1 MASRHL
7 RGNIRMV
14 IKFKDFKYE
23 RPDLEKFEATVDE
36 LLGEFDASE
45 TVDDQVAVIDKL
57 NVEFDHLDTMATL
70 ASIRS
75 SIDTRDKF
83 YDEERTFFDENEP
96 SFTEIQNRYR
106 KAITES
112 KFRSELEER
121 FGAQLF
127 ALSDNALKSFD
138 PSVKSL
144 LQKENKLSTQYDK
157 LLASAEID
165 FDGKKL
171 NLSEFAPYT
180 QNPDRQV
187 RKDAAL
193 AVNGFMGE
201 HLEEI
206 DDIYDQLVKTRH
218 EIATTLG
225 YKDFIELGYIRMNRI
240 DYDRTMVEKFRKQV
254 EEYVVPIVT
263 ELKERQRQRIGLD
276 SLKSYDS
283 NFEFLT
289 GNATPKGKT
298 KDIMNNGAEMY
309 KALSPE
315 TDEFYTFMTD
325 RDLFDVEAKKG
336 KEGGGYCTMIADYKA
351 PFIFSNFNG
360 TQGDVEV
367 LTHEAGHAF
376 QTYMSRNITVPEYSF
391 PTLES
396 AEIHS
401 MSMEFFTYP
410 WMELFFKE
418 DTDKFKFSH
427 MADSIS
433 FLPYGVAVDEFQHV
447 VYENPE
453 LTPEERR
460 QEWKKI
466 EAKYLPSTDYDGIE
480 PLESGAFWHK
490 QGHIFGAP
498 FYYIDYTLAQ
508 VCALQFWKRA
518 KEDFEDAWKDYLAL
532 CKVGGSLPFNS
543 LVELAN
549 LKSPFEEGS
558 LESVIDEVHSYLN
571 SIDDK
576 KL

>member
-1 MASRHL
+1 
-7 RGNIRMV
+7 MV
-14 IKFKDFKYE
+14 TKFKDFKYE
-23 RPDLEKFEATVDE
+23 RPDLDAFESTVDE
-36 LLGEFDASE
+36 LLGEFDRSE
-45 TVDDQVAVIDKL
+45 NVEDQVAVINKL
-57 NVEFDHLDTMATL
+57 NVEFNHLDTMATL
-70 ASIRS
+70 VSIRS
-75 SIDTRDKF
+75 SINTKDKF
-83 YDEERTFFDENEP
+83 YDEEREFFDEHEP

-112 KFRSELEER
+112 KFRNELEER
-121 FGAQLF
+121 FGNQLF
-127 ALSDNALKSFD
+127 ALSENALKSFD
-138 PSVKSL
+138 PSVKEL
-144 LQKENKLSTQYDK
+144 LQKENKLTSQYDK
-157 LLASAEID
+157 LLASAEIE

-193 AVNGFMGE
+193 AVNGFMGD
-201 HLEEI
+201 HMSEI
-206 DDIYDQLVKTRH
+206 DDIYDQLVKVRH

-225 YKDFIELGYIRMNRI
+225 YKDFVELGYIRMNRI
-240 DYDRTMVEKFRKQV
+240 DYDRKMVEKFRKQV

-276 SLKSYDS
+276 SLKSYDN

-289 GNATPKGKT
+289 GNAMPKGKT
-298 KDIMNNGAEMY
+298 KDIMNNGAKMY
-309 KALSPE
+309 KELSPE
-315 TDEFYTFMTD
+315 TDEFYTFMTE

-336 KEGGGYCTMIADYKA
+336 KEGGGYCTLIADYKA

-427 MADSIS
+427 MADSVS

-490 QGHIFGAP
+490 QGHIFAVP

-518 KEDFEDAWKDYLAL
+518 KGDFKGAWEDYLAL

-558 LESVIDEVHSYLN
+558 LESVIDEVHDYLN

>member
-1 MASRHL
+1 
-7 RGNIRMV
+7 MV
-14 IKFKDFKYE
+14 TKFKDFKYE
-23 RPDLEKFEATVDE
+23 RPDLDAFESTVDK
-36 LLGEFDASE
+36 LLGEFDRSE
-45 TVDDQVAVIDKL
+45 NVEDQVAVINKL
-57 NVEFDHLDTMATL
+57 NVEFNHLDTMATL
-70 ASIRS
+70 VSIRS
-75 SIDTRDKF
+75 SINTKDKF
-83 YDEERTFFDENEP
+83 YDEEREFFDEHEP

-112 KFRSELEER
+112 KFRNELEER
-121 FGAQLF
+121 FGNQLF
-127 ALSDNALKSFD
+127 ALSENALKSFD
-138 PSVKSL
+138 PSVKEL
-144 LQKENKLSTQYDK
+144 LQKENKLTSQYDK
-157 LLASAEID
+157 LLASAEIE

-187 RKDAAL
+187 RKDATL
-193 AVNGFMGE
+193 AVNGFMGD
-201 HLEEI
+201 HMSEI
-206 DDIYDQLVKTRH
+206 DDIYDQLVKVRH

-225 YKDFIELGYIRMNRI
+225 YKDFVELGYIRMNRI
-240 DYDRTMVEKFRKQV
+240 DYDRKMVEKFRKQV

-276 SLKSYDS
+276 SLKSYDN

-289 GNATPKGKT
+289 GNAMPKGKT
-298 KDIMNNGAEMY
+298 KDIMNNGAKMY
-309 KALSPE
+309 KELSPE
-315 TDEFYTFMTD
+315 TDEFYTFMTE

-336 KEGGGYCTMIADYKA
+336 KEGGGYCTLIADYKA

-427 MADSIS
+427 MADSVS

-490 QGHIFGAP
+490 QGHIFAVP

-518 KEDFEDAWKDYLAL
+518 KDDFTGAWEDYLAL

-558 LESVIDEVHSYLN
+558 LESVIDEVHDYLN

>member
-1 MASRHL
+1 
-7 RGNIRMV
+7 MV
-14 IKFKDFKYE
+14 TKFKDFKYE
-23 RPDLEKFEATVDE
+23 RPDLDAFESTVDE
-36 LLGEFDASE
+36 LLGEFDRSE
-45 TVDDQVAVIDKL
+45 NVEDQVAVINKL
-57 NVEFDHLDTMATL
+57 NVEFNHLDTMATL
-70 ASIRS
+70 VSIRS
-75 SIDTRDKF
+75 SINTKDKF
-83 YDEERTFFDENEP
+83 YDEEREFFDEHEP

-112 KFRSELEER
+112 KFRNELEER
-121 FGAQLF
+121 FGNQLF
-127 ALSDNALKSFD
+127 ALSENALKSFD
-138 PSVKSL
+138 PSVKEL
-144 LQKENKLSTQYDK
+144 LQKENKLTSQYDK
-157 LLASAEID
+157 LLASAEIE

-193 AVNGFMGE
+193 AVNGFMGD
-201 HLEEI
+201 HMSEI
-206 DDIYDQLVKTRH
+206 DDIYDQLVKVRH

-225 YKDFIELGYIRMNRI
+225 YKDFVELGYIRMNRI
-240 DYDRTMVEKFRKQV
+240 DYDRKMVEKFRKQV

-276 SLKSYDS
+276 SLKSYDN

-289 GNATPKGKT
+289 GNAMPKGKT
-298 KDIMNNGAEMY
+298 KDIMNNGAKMY
-309 KALSPE
+309 KELSPE
-315 TDEFYTFMTD
+315 TDEFYTFMTE

-336 KEGGGYCTMIADYKA
+336 KEGGGYCTLIADYKA

-360 TQGDVEV
+360 TQADVEV

-427 MADSIS
+427 MADSVS

-490 QGHIFGAP
+490 QGHIFAVP

-518 KEDFEDAWKDYLAL
+518 KDDFTGAWEDYLAL
-532 CKVGGSLPFNS
+532 CKAGGSLPFNS

-558 LESVIDEVHSYLN
+558 LESVIDEVHDYLN

>member
-1 MASRHL
+1 
-7 RGNIRMV
+7 MV
-14 IKFKDFKYE
+14 TKFKDFKYE
-23 RPDLEKFEATVDE
+23 RPDLDAFESTVDE
-36 LLGEFDASE
+36 LLGEFDRSE
-45 TVDDQVAVIDKL
+45 NVEDQVAVINKL
-57 NVEFDHLDTMATL
+57 NVEFNHLDTMATL
-70 ASIRS
+70 VSIRS
-75 SIDTRDKF
+75 SINTKDKF
-83 YDEERTFFDENEP
+83 YDEEREFFDEHEP

-112 KFRSELEER
+112 KFRNELEER
-121 FGAQLF
+121 FGNQLF
-127 ALSDNALKSFD
+127 ALSENALKSFD
-138 PSVKSL
+138 PSVKEL
-144 LQKENKLSTQYDK
+144 LQKENKLTSQYDK
-157 LLASAEID
+157 LLASAEIE

-193 AVNGFMGE
+193 AVNGFMGD
-201 HLEEI
+201 HMSEI
-206 DDIYDQLVKTRH
+206 DDIYDQLVKVRH

-225 YKDFIELGYIRMNRI
+225 YKDFVELGYIRMNRI
-240 DYDRTMVEKFRKQV
+240 DYDRKMVEKFRKQV

-276 SLKSYDS
+276 SLKSYDN

-289 GNATPKGKT
+289 GNAMPKGKT
-298 KDIMNNGAEMY
+298 KDIMNNGAKMY
-309 KALSPE
+309 KELSPE
-315 TDEFYTFMTD
+315 TDEFYTFMTE

-336 KEGGGYCTMIADYKA
+336 KEGGGYCTLIADYKA

-360 TQGDVEV
+360 TQADVEV

-427 MADSIS
+427 MADSVS

-490 QGHIFGAP
+490 QGHIFAVP

-518 KEDFEDAWKDYLAL
+518 KDDFKGAWEDYLAL

-558 LESVIDEVHSYLN
+558 LESVIDEVHNYLN

>member
-1 MASRHL
+1 
-7 RGNIRMV
+7 MV
-14 IKFKDFKYE
+14 TKFKDFKYE
-23 RPDLEKFEATVDE
+23 RPDLDAFESTVDK
-36 LLGEFDASE
+36 LLGEFDRSE
-45 TVDDQVAVIDKL
+45 NVEDQVAVINKL
-57 NVEFDHLDTMATL
+57 NVEFNHLDTMATL
-70 ASIRS
+70 VSIRS
-75 SIDTRDKF
+75 SINTKDKF
-83 YDEERTFFDENEP
+83 YDEEREFFDEHEP

-112 KFRSELEER
+112 KFRNELEER
-121 FGAQLF
+121 FGNQLF
-127 ALSDNALKSFD
+127 ALSENALKSFD
-138 PSVKSL
+138 PSVKEL
-144 LQKENKLSTQYDK
+144 LQKENKLTSQYDK
-157 LLASAEID
+157 LLASAEIE

-193 AVNGFMGE
+193 AVNGFMGD
-201 HLEEI
+201 HMSEI
-206 DDIYDQLVKTRH
+206 DDIYDQLVKVRH

-225 YKDFIELGYIRMNRI
+225 YKDFVELGYIRMNRI
-240 DYDRTMVEKFRKQV
+240 DYDRKMVEKFRKQV

-276 SLKSYDS
+276 SLKSYDN

-289 GNATPKGKT
+289 GNAMPKGKT
-298 KDIMNNGAEMY
+298 KDIMNNGAKMY
-309 KALSPE
+309 KELSPE
-315 TDEFYTFMTD
+315 TDEFYTFMTE

-336 KEGGGYCTMIADYKA
+336 KEGGGYCTLMADYKA

-360 TQGDVEV
+360 TQADVEV

-427 MADSIS
+427 MADSVS

-490 QGHIFGAP
+490 QGHIFAVP

-518 KEDFEDAWKDYLAL
+518 KDDFKGAWEDYLAL

-558 LESVIDEVHSYLN
+558 LESVIDEVHNYLN

>member
-1 MASRHL
+1 
-7 RGNIRMV
+7 MV
-14 IKFKDFKYE
+14 TKFKDFKYE
-23 RPDLEKFEATVDE
+23 RPDLDAFESTVDE
-36 LLGEFDASE
+36 LLGEFDRSE
-45 TVDDQVAVIDKL
+45 NVEDQVAVINKL
-57 NVEFDHLDTMATL
+57 NVEFNHLDTMATL
-70 ASIRS
+70 VSIRS
-75 SIDTRDKF
+75 SINTKDKF
-83 YDEERTFFDENEP
+83 YDEEREFFDEHEP

-112 KFRSELEER
+112 KFRNELEER
-121 FGAQLF
+121 FGNQLF
-127 ALSDNALKSFD
+127 ALSENALKSFD
-138 PSVKSL
+138 PSVKEL
-144 LQKENKLSTQYDK
+144 LQKENKLTSQYDK
-157 LLASAEID
+157 LLASAEIE

-187 RKDAAL
+187 RKDATL
-193 AVNGFMGE
+193 AVNGFMGD
-201 HLEEI
+201 HMSEI
-206 DDIYDQLVKTRH
+206 DDIYDQLVKVRH

-225 YKDFIELGYIRMNRI
+225 YKDFVELGYIRMNRI
-240 DYDRTMVEKFRKQV
+240 DYDRKMVEKFRKQV

-276 SLKSYDS
+276 SLKSYDN

-289 GNATPKGKT
+289 GNAMPKGKT
-298 KDIMNNGAEMY
+298 KDIMNNGAKMY
-309 KALSPE
+309 KELSPE
-315 TDEFYTFMTD
+315 TDEFYTFMTE

-336 KEGGGYCTMIADYKA
+336 KEGGGYCTLIADYKA

-427 MADSIS
+427 MADSVS

-490 QGHIFGAP
+490 QGHIFAVP

-518 KEDFEDAWKDYLAL
+518 KDDFKGAWEDYLAL

-558 LESVIDEVHSYLN
+558 LESVIDEVHDYLN

>member
-1 MASRHL
+1 MFKTK
-7 RGNIRMV
+7 RGKSKMV
-14 IKFKDFKYE
+14 TKFKDFKYE
-23 RPDLEKFEATVDE
+23 RPDLDAFESTVDK
-36 LLGEFDASE
+36 LLGEFDRSE
-45 TVDDQVAVIDKL
+45 NVEDQVAVINKL
-57 NVEFDHLDTMATL
+57 NVEFKHLDTMATL
-70 ASIRS
+70 VSIRS
-75 SIDTRDKF
+75 SINTKDKF
-83 YDEERTFFDENEP
+83 YDEEREFFDEHEP

-112 KFRSELEER
+112 KFRNELEER
-121 FGAQLF
+121 FGNQLF
-127 ALSDNALKSFD
+127 ALSENALKSFD
-138 PSVKSL
+138 PSVKEL
-144 LQKENKLSTQYDK
+144 LQKENKLTSQYDK
-157 LLASAEID
+157 LLASAEIE

-193 AVNGFMGE
+193 AVNGFMGD
-201 HLEEI
+201 HMSEI
-206 DDIYDQLVKTRH
+206 DDIYDQLVKVRH

-225 YKDFIELGYIRMNRI
+225 YKDFVELGYIRMNRI
-240 DYDRTMVEKFRKQV
+240 DYDRKMVEKFRKQV

-276 SLKSYDS
+276 SLKSYDN

-289 GNATPKGKT
+289 GNAMPKGKT
-298 KDIMNNGAEMY
+298 KDIMNNGAKMY
-309 KALSPE
+309 KELSPE
-315 TDEFYTFMTD
+315 TDEFYTFMTE

-336 KEGGGYCTMIADYKA
+336 KEGGGYCTLIADYKA

-427 MADSIS
+427 MADSVS

-490 QGHIFGAP
+490 QGHIFAVP

-518 KEDFEDAWKDYLAL
+518 KDDFKGAWEDYLAL

-558 LESVIDEVHSYLN
+558 LESVIDEVHDYLN

>member
-1 MASRHL
+1 
-7 RGNIRMV
+7 MV
-14 IKFKDFKYE
+14 TKFKDFKYE
-23 RPDLEKFEATVDE
+23 RPDLDAFESTVDE
-36 LLGEFDASE
+36 LLGEFDRSE
-45 TVDDQVAVIDKL
+45 NVEDQVAVINKL
-57 NVEFDHLDTMATL
+57 NVEFKHLDTMATL
-70 ASIRS
+70 VSIRS
-75 SIDTRDKF
+75 SINTKDKF
-83 YDEERTFFDENEP
+83 YDEEREFFDEHEP

-112 KFRSELEER
+112 KFRNELEER
-121 FGAQLF
+121 FGNQLF
-127 ALSDNALKSFD
+127 ALSENALKSFD
-138 PSVKSL
+138 PSVKEL
-144 LQKENKLSTQYDK
+144 LQKENKLTSQYDK
-157 LLASAEID
+157 LLASAEIE

-193 AVNGFMGE
+193 AVNGFMGD
-201 HLEEI
+201 HMSEI
-206 DDIYDQLVKTRH
+206 DDIYDQLVKVRH

-225 YKDFIELGYIRMNRI
+225 YKDFVELGYIRMNRI
-240 DYDRTMVEKFRKQV
+240 DYDRKMVEKFRKQV

-276 SLKSYDS
+276 SLKSYDN

-289 GNATPKGKT
+289 GNAMPKGKT
-298 KDIMNNGAEMY
+298 KDIMNNGAKMY
-309 KALSPE
+309 KELSPE
-315 TDEFYTFMTD
+315 TDEFYTFMTE

-336 KEGGGYCTMIADYKA
+336 KEGGGYCTLIADYKA

-360 TQGDVEV
+360 TQADVEV

-427 MADSIS
+427 MADSVS

-480 PLESGAFWHK
+480 SLESGAFWHK
-490 QGHIFGAP
+490 QGHIFAVP

-518 KEDFEDAWKDYLAL
+518 KDDFKGAWEDYLAL

-558 LESVIDEVHSYLN
+558 LESVIDEVHDYLN

>member
-1 MASRHL
+1 
-7 RGNIRMV
+7 MV
-14 IKFKDFKYE
+14 TKFKDFKYE
-23 RPDLEKFEATVDE
+23 RPDLDAFESTVDK
-36 LLGEFDASE
+36 LLGEFDRSE
-45 TVDDQVAVIDKL
+45 NVEDQVAVINKL
-57 NVEFDHLDTMATL
+57 NVEFNHLDTMATL
-70 ASIRS
+70 VSIRS
-75 SIDTRDKF
+75 SINTKDKF
-83 YDEERTFFDENEP
+83 YDEEREFFDEHEP

-112 KFRSELEER
+112 KFRNELEER
-121 FGAQLF
+121 FGNQLF
-127 ALSDNALKSFD
+127 ALSENALKSFD
-138 PSVKSL
+138 PSVKEL
-144 LQKENKLSTQYDK
+144 LQKENKLTSQYDK
-157 LLASAEID
+157 LLASAEIE

-193 AVNGFMGE
+193 AVNGFMGD
-201 HLEEI
+201 HMSEI
-206 DDIYDQLVKTRH
+206 DDIYDQLVKVRH

-225 YKDFIELGYIRMNRI
+225 YKDFVELGYIRMNRI
-240 DYDRTMVEKFRKQV
+240 DYDRKMVEKFRKQV

-276 SLKSYDS
+276 SLKSYDN

-289 GNATPKGKT
+289 GNAMPKGKT
-298 KDIMNNGAEMY
+298 KDIMNNGAKMY
-309 KALSPE
+309 KELSPE
-315 TDEFYTFMTD
+315 TDEFYTFMTE

-336 KEGGGYCTMIADYKA
+336 KEGGGYCTLIADYKA

-427 MADSIS
+427 MADSVS

-490 QGHIFGAP
+490 QGHIFAVP

-518 KEDFEDAWKDYLAL
+518 KDDFKGAWEDYLAL

-558 LESVIDEVHSYLN
+558 LESVIDEVHDYLN

>member
-1 MASRHL
+1 
-7 RGNIRMV
+7 MV
-14 IKFKDFKYE
+14 TKFKDFKYE
-23 RPDLEKFEATVDE
+23 RPDLDAFESTVDE
-36 LLGEFDASE
+36 LLGEFDRSE
-45 TVDDQVAVIDKL
+45 NVEDQVAVINKL
-57 NVEFDHLDTMATL
+57 NVEFNHLDTMATL
-70 ASIRS
+70 VSIRS
-75 SIDTRDKF
+75 SINTKDKF
-83 YDEERTFFDENEP
+83 YDEEREFFDEHEP

-106 KAITES
+106 KATTES
-112 KFRSELEER
+112 KFRNELEER
-121 FGAQLF
+121 FGNQLF
-127 ALSDNALKSFD
+127 ALSENALKSFD
-138 PSVKSL
+138 PSVKEL
-144 LQKENKLSTQYDK
+144 LQKENKLTSQYDK
-157 LLASAEID
+157 LLASAEIE

-193 AVNGFMGE
+193 AVNGFMGD
-201 HLEEI
+201 HMSEI
-206 DDIYDQLVKTRH
+206 DDIYDQLVKVRH

-225 YKDFIELGYIRMNRI
+225 YKDFVELGYIRMNRI
-240 DYDRTMVEKFRKQV
+240 DYDRKMVEKFRKQV

-276 SLKSYDS
+276 SLKSYDN

-289 GNATPKGKT
+289 GNAMPKGKT
-298 KDIMNNGAEMY
+298 KDIMNNGAKMY
-309 KALSPE
+309 KELSPE
-315 TDEFYTFMTD
+315 TDEFYTFMTE

-336 KEGGGYCTMIADYKA
+336 KEGGGYCTLIADYKA

-360 TQGDVEV
+360 TQADVEV

-427 MADSIS
+427 MADSVS

-490 QGHIFGAP
+490 QGHIFAVP

-518 KEDFEDAWKDYLAL
+518 KDDFKGAWEDYLAL

-558 LESVIDEVHSYLN
+558 LESVIDEVHDYLN

>member
-1 MASRHL
+1 
-7 RGNIRMV
+7 MV
-14 IKFKDFKYE
+14 TKFKDFKYE
-23 RPDLEKFEATVDE
+23 RPDLDAFESTVDK
-36 LLGEFDASE
+36 LLGEFDRSE
-45 TVDDQVAVIDKL
+45 NVEDQVAVINKL
-57 NVEFDHLDTMATL
+57 NVEFNHLDTMATL
-70 ASIRS
+70 VSIRS
-75 SIDTRDKF
+75 SINTKDKF
-83 YDEERTFFDENEP
+83 YDEEREFFDEHEP

-112 KFRSELEER
+112 KFRNELEER
-121 FGAQLF
+121 FGNQLF
-127 ALSDNALKSFD
+127 ALSENALKSFD
-138 PSVKSL
+138 PSVKEL
-144 LQKENKLSTQYDK
+144 LQKENKLTSQYDK
-157 LLASAEID
+157 LLASAEIE

-193 AVNGFMGE
+193 AVNGFMGD
-201 HLEEI
+201 HMSEI
-206 DDIYDQLVKTRH
+206 DDIYDQLVKVRH

-225 YKDFIELGYIRMNRI
+225 YKDFVELGYIRMNRI
-240 DYDRTMVEKFRKQV
+240 DYDRKMVEKFRKQV

-276 SLKSYDS
+276 SLKSYDN

-289 GNATPKGKT
+289 GNAMPKGKT
-298 KDIMNNGAEMY
+298 KDIMNNGAKMY
-309 KALSPE
+309 KELSPE
-315 TDEFYTFMTD
+315 TDEFYTFMTE

-336 KEGGGYCTMIADYKA
+336 KEGGGYCTLIADYKA

-427 MADSIS
+427 MADSVS

-490 QGHIFGAP
+490 QGHIFAVP

-518 KEDFEDAWKDYLAL
+518 KDDFKGAWEDYLAL

-558 LESVIDEVHSYLN
+558 LESVIDEVHNYLN